1 VGQHRSKFT
10 AYFKRYFIVN
20 VLTDH
25 SPWSQKRKKEG
36 EREIYKN
43 MEGIQVLI

>member
-1 VGQHRSKFT
+1 MSWQIILLGVK
-10 AYFKRYFIVN
+10 KE
-20 VLTDH
+20 
-25 SPWSQKRKKEG
+25 KKEG